1 MQVARLFPRASLA
14 KPRSPSI
21 VVAAMMLRMLSP
33 LAIRSVRSFA
43 PALAAAFALSFGAL
57 IAQAADV
64 PIRAQTQQG
73 LQAEEKAIGKQI
85 GDLIV
90 AGTLPTTEA
99 VEEWLAAP
107 TPRPLQLPPVQTK
120 ELEPAS
126 LAVLARNAQ
135 LRIGWSFLCTHC
147 DQWHTTMMG
156 CGYAITADGAVATCA
171 HALRRPPMEVRDAR
185 LIAVTADGVVHPVT
199 AILACDDAMD
209 AAIVTI
215 AATLTPLPLATEVR
229 PGDRAYCWSRPL
241 EQRDF
246 FGAGMVNRFYL
257 DRDVDAEHGR
267 DSLPFLAAVR
277 MDVDMPWAP
286 GSSGA
291 ALLDRC
297 GNAIGHVSEIRTL
310 NNGMPAPGMP
320 GSTSA
325 AEAQQ
330 QREDDPE
337 EQAKPATLGD
347 LEARNTMITLHVAVP
362 VRGVQF
368 LATAKPAEK
377 PAATDDAAA
386 QPAAK

>member
-1 MQVARLFPRASLA
+1 
-14 KPRSPSI
+14 
-21 VVAAMMLRMLSP
+21 
-33 LAIRSVRSFA
+33 
-43 PALAAAFALSFGAL
+43 
-57 IAQAADV
+57 
-64 PIRAQTQQG
+64 
-73 LQAEEKAIGKQI
+73 
-85 GDLIV
+85 
-90 AGTLPTTEA
+90 
-99 VEEWLAAP
+99 
-107 TPRPLQLPPVQTK
+107 
-120 ELEPAS
+120 
-126 LAVLARNAQ
+126 
-135 LRIGWSFLCTHC
+135 
-147 DQWHTTMMG
+147 
-156 CGYAITADGAVATCA
+156 
-171 HALRRPPMEVRDAR
+171 
-185 LIAVTADGVVHPVT
+185 VT

-215 AATLTPLPLATEVR
+215 AATLTPLPLATDVR

-330 QREDDPE
+330 QREGDPE

-386 QPAAK
+386 QPATK